1 MMAMIKRQVKRSSPE
16 VASLSS
22 ALPREFLDADDG
34 VTAVE
39 FALIAAPFFAL
50 LFAILETS
58 LAFFA
63 QQVLQTA
70 TTESARLIM
79 TGSAQT
85 SGMTAAQFQ
94 QAVCNNAVALFTCG
108 GVYVNVQ
115 KFSSFGSASQLNPLV
130 AGNFNPALMNYN
142 PGGPGDIVVVQVF
155 YVWPVD
161 IAPLGFSLSNMN
173 GNNRLLVGT
182 SVFKNEPY

>member
-1 MMAMIKRQVKRSSPE
+1 MLAIIKRPIKRVGTEDVSSP
-16 VASLSS
+16 S
-22 ALPREFLDADDG
+22 AQPHEFLQAEDG

-39 FALIAAPFFAL
+39 FALVAAPFFAL

-79 TGSAQT
+79 TGTAQT
-85 SGMTAAQFQ
+85 NGMTAAQFQ
-94 QAVCNNAVALFTCG
+94 QAVCNNAVALFSCG

-115 KFSSFGSASQLNPLV
+115 KFNSFGSATQLNPLV
-130 AGNFNPALMNYN
+130 AGNFNPALMNYT

-161 IAPLGFSLSNMN
+161 PAPLGFSLSNMN
-173 GNNRLLVGT
+173 GNNHLLVGT
-182 SVFKNEPY
+182 AVFRNEPY

>member
-1 MMAMIKRQVKRSSPE
+1 MLTMIKRRIRSVSKDG
-16 VASLSS
+16 ASTPP
-22 ALPREFLDADDG
+22 AQRQDFLKAEDG

-39 FALIAAPFFAL
+39 FALVAAPFFGL

-79 TGSAQT
+79 TGTAQT

-130 AGNFNPALMNYN
+130 SGNFNPALMNYN